1 MDIGQE
7 PPRAEG
13 LLPER
18 LLEVGIHGVPRA
30 REWDAVVPVRADAEG
45 TSLAFVAL
53 PDGTLLVDDTVPDG
67 AVLPFAEGLDGELEP
82 PYRALAQRQD
92 EEGLWIVGAKRI
104 DVRELP
110 GRFGDEL
117 EEVDGDE
124 VMLGRRL
131 DGDLF
136 EVEVSRL

>member
-13 LLPER
+13 LLPDR

-30 REWDAVVPVRADAEG
+30 REWDAVVTVEAEG
-45 TSLAFVAL
+45 PAGNLPFVAL
-53 PDGTLLVDDTVPDG
+53 PDGTLLVDDEVPDG
-67 AVLPFAEGLDGELEP
+67 AVLPFAEALDGSIEA
-82 PYRALAQRQD
+82 PYRALAQHQED
-92 EEGLWIVGAKRI
+92 GLWTVGAKRI
-104 DVRELP
+104 EVRELP

-124 VMLGRRL
+124 VLLGRRL